1 MKKAGFTLVEMVV
14 VVGVT
19 GIIMAAI
26 TGVLLNSF
34 KTKNRVNVADLVEQ
48 NGSMLI
54 AELRK
59 NVVNGVVSNCLG
71 PSVKVLNKSD
81 QGITTISCAGNK
93 IASASGIPSVSVDL
107 SGSNVTVD
115 CTDSAFATC
124 TTVGGKITK
133 VVFTFTLSGGSAV
146 AGPANFVEKEFVTEV
161 ATRD

>member
-34 KTKNRVNVADLVEQ
+34 KAKNRVNVADLVEQ

-54 AELRK
+54 SELRK
-59 NVVNGVVSNCLG
+59 NVVNGVLSTCVNGNKVTVSN
-71 PSVKVLNKSD
+71 KAD
-81 QGITTISCAGNK
+81 QKDTEIECASSK
-93 IASASGIPSVSVDL
+93 IASKSAANTVYL
-107 SGSNVTVD
+107 NGSNVIVSD
-115 CTDSAFATC
+115 CDTFVEC
-124 TTVGGKITK
+124 FNVGGKTTK
-133 VVFTFTLSGGSAV
+133 IVFAFTLSGGSQI
-146 AGPANFVEKEFVTEV
+146 AGPANFVKKTFVTEV

>member
-54 AELRK
+54 SELRK
-59 NVVNGVVSNCLG
+59 NVVNGTVSDCTG
-71 PSVKVLNKSD
+71 SSVKVLNKSD
-81 QGITTISCAGNK
+81 QGITMISCASNK

-107 SGSNVTVD
+107 SGSNVVVTGCDGFVE
-115 CTDSAFATC
+115 C
-124 TTVGGKITK
+124 VPNPGKVNK
-133 VVFTFTLSGGSAV
+133 VKFTFTLSGGSAI
-146 AGPANFVEKEFVTEV
+146 AGPANFVKKTFVTEV

>member
-54 AELRK
+54 SELRK
-59 NVVNGVVSNCLG
+59 NVVNGTVLDCLG
-71 PSVKVLNKSD
+71 GSSVKVLNKSD
-81 QGITTISCAGNK
+81 QGITTISCASNK
-93 IASASGIPSVSVDL
+93 IASSSASPAFSVDL

-115 CTDSAFATC
+115 CAGFAVC

-133 VVFTFTLSGGSAV
+133 VVFTFTLSGGSAI
-146 AGPANFVEKEFVTEV
+146 AGPANFVKKEFVTEV